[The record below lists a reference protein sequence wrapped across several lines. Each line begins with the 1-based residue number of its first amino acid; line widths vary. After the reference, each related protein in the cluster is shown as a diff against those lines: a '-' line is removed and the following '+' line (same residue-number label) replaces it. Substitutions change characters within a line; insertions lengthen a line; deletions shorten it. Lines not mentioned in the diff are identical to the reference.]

1 MTKIN
6 KIRIMRKRRK
16 IFLENTE
23 KYLKKVKTKKMGKK
37 KN

>member
-16 IFLENTE
+16 IFLE
-23 KYLKKVKTKKMGKK
+23 KYLKKVVKTKKMGKK